1 MEQAA
6 AMADRFNRLAL
17 RTLRQLRD
25 LRRYAPQVTIQSAAQ
40 VNIGGQQVNLAQQE
54 K

>member
-1 MEQAA
+1 MSPIG
-6 AMADRFNRLAL
+6 NRIFL

-25 LRRYAPQVTIQSAAQ
+25 LRRYTVVIQNPGQ
-40 VNIGGQQVNLAQQE
+40 VNIGAQQVNVT